1 MKYSFNKE
9 ILDILCFFSIK
20 KKTQG
25 ERDLKKNSGRERF
38 KKKK

>member
-9 ILDILCFFSIK
+9 LLDILCFFSIK

-25 ERDLKKNSGRERF
+25 ERDFEKIKF
-38 KKKK
+38 KKKNFF